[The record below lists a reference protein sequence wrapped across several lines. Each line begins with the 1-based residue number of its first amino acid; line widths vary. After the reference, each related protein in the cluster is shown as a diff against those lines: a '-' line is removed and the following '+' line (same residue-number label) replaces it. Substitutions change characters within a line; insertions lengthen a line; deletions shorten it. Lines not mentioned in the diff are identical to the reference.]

1 MRFTEGM
8 RTSLTDQWA
17 TPQHVFDILDE
28 EFRFTLDVCADESNH
43 KTELYYSKK
52 EDGLQQ
58 HWMGVCWMNPPYG
71 KEIGKW
77 VKKAFESARGGAI
90 VVALLPAR
98 TDTRW
103 WRDYVMKASE
113 LRFIN
118 GRLKFGNSNQCAP
131 FPSVIAIFG
140 TDTTP
145 RILQVSYPEPEDKL

>member
-17 TPQHVFDILDE
+17 TPQHVFDILDK

-77 VKKAFESARGGAI
+77 VKKAFESARGGGHCGSTAPGQNRHT
-90 VVALLPAR
+90 VV
-98 TDTRW
+98 
-103 WRDYVMKASE
+103 E
-113 LRFIN
+113 GLRYESI
-118 GRLKFGNSNQCAP
+118 
-131 FPSVIAIFG
+131 
-140 TDTTP
+140 
-145 RILQVSYPEPEDKL
+145 